1 MALTVTYNDI
11 WEWLTVDW
19 SVLFDVYWKM
29 FDPNLPDAPSYDEIS
44 VHNPTTSFNLLWF
57 QPWLEVS
64 LGLIE
69 IANRTSSD
77 IEWIA
82 RCYMQQR
89 IWGSW
94 VTADSSEVYLWWVDL
109 PAESGGEYYLQS
121 FWVWMWVDPD
131 EYRPWITQY
140 RYKWDMAWEIFYS
153 PTITVSNLSFDS
165 TPHDAWYMRV
175 QGNNLCYVPP
185 SIYSGSST
193 TWYKHVI
200 DYDTWYSWANAG
212 TDAKWSIWIPS
223 SSSDHHIYY
232 VTQNWYVYRTKE
244 SYARSWWSSYVWSS
258 KSWFIRMTPS
268 TSSRPEQAWYNY
280 LCYVDG
286 WWYKR
291 RMGVWEI

>member
-1 MALTVTYNDI
+1 MALTVTYNNI
-11 WEWLTVDW
+11 WEWLSVDW
-19 SVLFDVYWKM
+19 SVVFDVYWKM
-29 FDPNLPDAPSYDEIS
+29 FDPNLPSVPSYDEIS
-44 VHNPTTSFNLLWF
+44 VHNQTTSFNLLWF

-82 RCYMQQR
+82 YCYMQQR

-131 EYRPWITQY
+131 EFRPWITQY
-140 RYKWDMAWEIFYS
+140 RYKWELAWDTFYS
-153 PTITVSNLSFDS
+153 PTITISNLSFDAS
-165 TPHDAWYMRV
+165 AHPAGYLWVEWD
-175 QGNNLCYVPP
+175 NLCYVPP
-185 SIYSGSST
+185 SYYSGSSNT
-193 TWYKHVI
+193 GYKHI
-200 DYDTWYSWANAG
+200 IMEDYWYSG
-212 TDAKWSIWIPS
+212 WSGDPWYIWIPS

-232 VTQNWYVYRTKE
+232 VTANWYVHRTKE
-244 SYARSWWSSYVWSS
+244 SYDWSGGSSYVWSG
-258 KSWFIRMTPS
+258 KSWYIRMTPS
-268 TSSRPEQAWYNY
+268 TSSQPEQAWYNY
-280 LCYVDG
+280 LCYVDWG
-286 WWYKR
+286 GYKR